1 MWYQLDAR
9 LGSKSRT
16 YLGPDPQWCPNHG
29 VPDRVLGLTRYQVC
43 YQISNLLRTSAR
55 LEKEIG
61 TRSVAVFRIR
71 LCTRTG
77 TSLVSNTTFGP
88 RSERLVVLE
97 WSWGGVALGGTFG
110 AVFERFSGV
119 LKRSWGVLERLGVI
133 LGRLG
138 TVLRRP
144 GTSWGGL
151 GSSWSRLVAILEPSW
166 GHLGATLGRPWVVL
180 GLFWAVLGCS

>member
-1 MWYQLDAR
+1 M
-9 LGSKSRT
+9 
-16 YLGPDPQWCPNHG
+16 PDLVANRVLIWVQIPNG
-29 VPDRVLGLTRYQVC
+29 VPDRVPGLTRYQVC

-71 LCTRTG
+71 LCTRIG
-77 TSLVSNTTFGP
+77 TSLVSNTTSAP

-151 GSSWSRLVAILEPSW
+151 GSSWTRLVAILEPSW

>member
-1 MWYQLDAR
+1 M
-9 LGSKSRT
+9 
-16 YLGPDPQWCPNHG
+16 PDLVANRVVIWVQIPNG
-29 VPDRVLGLTRYQVC
+29 VPDRVPGLTRYQVC

-77 TSLVSNTTFGP
+77 TSLVSNTTSGP

-119 LKRSWGVLERLGVI
+119 LKRSESLGVI

-151 GSSWSRLVAILEPSW
+151 GSSWSPLGAILEPS
-166 GHLGATLGRPWVVL
+166 
-180 GLFWAVLGCS
+180 